1 MNKKTDWSDN
11 MFDDLFISVA
21 FLVSFLI
28 VFWLVMINQI
38 IFHLG
43 LTSFVGVVFL
53 IISGSVCLISQFK
66 NTQHYKSQKN
76 NKPIIKTLLVVIN
89 VLSFILII
97 FCSKTFSD
105 KVEILRKAEKSI
117 IKNETVIYPIQ
128 ELTVEDTYNSSTSR
142 TVKVTYVDKNNK
154 SQTVTIEGV
163 EGSLLDSFSE
173 EKPKLEIVKK
183 YISKENIEKYQ
194 VEKFDVQ
201 LINKTT
207 YKIIRHQLFDK

>member
-1 MNKKTDWSDN
+1 MNNKTNWSDN
-11 MFDDLFISVA
+11 IFDDLFISVA

-53 IISGSVCLISQFK
+53 IISGSACLISQFS
-66 NTQHYKSQKN
+66 NTQQYKSQKN

-89 VLSFILII
+89 VLSFILVI

-105 KVEILRKAEKSI
+105 KVEMLRKAEKSI

-128 ELTVEDTYNSSTSR
+128 ELKVEDTYNSSTSR
-142 TVKVTYVDKNNK
+142 TITVTYEDKNNK

-163 EGSLLDSFSE
+163 KGSLLDSFSE
-173 EKPKLEIVKK
+173 EKPKLEIAKK
-183 YISKENIEKYQ
+183 YISKEDVEKYQ

>member
-1 MNKKTDWSDN
+1 MNNKTNVSDDT
-11 MFDDLFISVA
+11 FELIFSIATTVA
-21 FLVSFLI
+21 FLI
-28 VFWLVMINQI
+28 IFWLVMINQV
-38 IFHLG
+38 IFHLA
-43 LTSFVGVVFL
+43 LTSFFGIVFL
-53 IISGSVCLISQFK
+53 ITSSSGCLLWQFV
-66 NTQHYKSQKN
+66 NIQHYKSRKD
-76 NKPIIKTLLVVIN
+76 NKPTIKRLLVLIN
-89 VLSFILII
+89 VLSFILVI
-97 FCSKTFSD
+97 FCSKIFSD
-105 KVEILRKAEKSI
+105 KVEMLRKAEKSI

-183 YISKENIEKYQ
+183 YISKENVEKYQ